1 MKFQESYNFPGNKNF
16 ERVLLDLLNIKP
28 DCSYENYVVY
38 HFFCKALN
46 MQNIPPFEEVF
57 NKSKHK
63 NTAGSA
69 LVNFAAAVNS
79 CSFHYISGQ

>member
-38 HFFCKALN
+38 HFFYKALN
-46 MQNIPPFEEVF
+46 M
-57 NKSKHK
+57 
-63 NTAGSA
+63 
-69 LVNFAAAVNS
+69 
-79 CSFHYISGQ
+79 

>member
-1 MKFQESYNFPGNKNF
+1 MKFKESYNFPGNKNF

-38 HFFCKALN
+38 HFFYKALN

-57 NKSKHK
+57 NNNSETYLIISISSLKCDAK
-63 NTAGSA
+63 NFQS
-69 LVNFAAAVNS
+69 
-79 CSFHYISGQ
+79 SFHLA